1 VPSRAASRAR
11 RGYDDERFITRLCA
25 ALLHAVL
32 QRPKESIALIA
43 VVAATGAILVNALFL
58 QSGPHPAPFFATQT
72 RPLARVETTGTLSVL
87 PRPRPADAP
96 AARSR
101 TEIVTDIQRELARRG
116 FYEGAPDG
124 VYGPKTD
131 AAIRDFEQVSGLKI
145 ATEPAEIVLKTIS
158 QSSAKAAPPPA
169 PTPSSAAATP
179 ARNEATAEMIGPSK
193 RVLAVQRALADFGYG
208 QIKST
213 GVLNPETQAAIE
225 KFERDRKL
233 PITGQMS
240 ERLARELSAM
250 TGRPLE

>member
-1 VPSRAASRAR
+1 M
-11 RGYDDERFITRLCA
+11 I
-25 ALLHAVL
+25 
-32 QRPKESIALIA
+32 QRPKESLALIV
-43 VVAATGAILVNALFL
+43 VVAAVAAILINALFL
-58 QSGPHPAPFFATQT
+58 QSGSHPAPLFAGQT
-72 RPLARVETTGTLSVL
+72 RSVARSETTGALSVL

-101 TEIVTDIQRELARRG
+101 MEIVTDIQRELARRG
-116 FYEGAPDG
+116 FYEGTPDG

-131 AAIRDFEQVSGLKI
+131 AAIRDFEQVSGVKI
-145 ATEPAEIVLKTIS
+145 AAEPAEIILKAIS
-158 QSSAKAAPPPA
+158 QSSSKAAPA
-169 PTPSSAAATP
+169 PTAAAP

-208 QIKST
+208 QIKAT

-240 ERLARELSAM
+240 DRLARELSAM

>member
-11 RGYDDERFITRLCA
+11 RDYDDERLVTRLCA

-32 QRPKESIALIA
+32 QRPKESIALMA

-72 RPLARVETTGTLSVL
+72 RPVARPETTGTLSVL

-101 TEIVTDIQRELARRG
+101 TEVVTDIQRELARRG
-116 FYEGAPDG
+116 FYEGTPDG

-131 AAIRDFEQVSGLKI
+131 TAIRDFEQASGLKV
-145 ATEPAEIVLKTIS
+145 AAEPAEIILKMIS
-158 QSSAKAAPPPA
+158 QSSSKAVPPPA
-169 PTPSSAAATP
+169 QSTPAATSG
-179 ARNEATAEMIGPSK
+179 RSESTAEMIGPSK

-208 QIKST
+208 QIKPT
-213 GVLNPETQAAIE
+213 GVLNPETTAAIE

-233 PITGQMS
+233 PISGQMS
-240 ERLARELSAM
+240 DRLARELSAM

>member
-1 VPSRAASRAR
+1 M
-11 RGYDDERFITRLCA
+11 I
-25 ALLHAVL
+25 
-32 QRPKESIALIA
+32 QRPKESLALIV
-43 VVAATGAILVNALFL
+43 VVAAVAAILINALFL
-58 QSGPHPAPFFATQT
+58 QSGSHPAPLFANQT
-72 RPLARVETTGTLSVL
+72 RPVARSETTGALSVL

-101 TEIVTDIQRELARRG
+101 MEIVTDIQRELARRG
-116 FYEGAPDG
+116 FYEGTPDG

-131 AAIRDFEQVSGLKI
+131 AAIRDFEQVSGVKI
-145 ATEPAEIVLKTIS
+145 AAEPAEIILKAIS
-158 QSSAKAAPPPA
+158 QSSSKAAPA
-169 PTPSSAAATP
+169 PTAAAP

-208 QIKST
+208 QIKAT

-240 ERLARELSAM
+240 DRLARELSAM

>member
-1 VPSRAASRAR
+1 
-11 RGYDDERFITRLCA
+11 
-25 ALLHAVL
+25 LHAAL
-32 QRPKESIALIA
+32 QRPKESIVFIA
-43 VVAATGAILVNALFL
+43 VVGAAVAIVVNALFL
-58 QSGPHPAPFFATQT
+58 QSGPHPAPFFVTQA
-72 RPLARVETTGTLSVL
+72 RPVARAETTGALAVL

-131 AAIRDFEQVSGLKI
+131 AAIRDFEQASGLKV
-145 ATEPAEIVLKTIS
+145 AAEPAEIVLKVIS
-158 QSSAKAAPPPA
+158 QSSSKAAPAPA
-169 PTPSSAAATP
+169 PAQNTAAATP
-179 ARNEATAEMIGPSK
+179 ARNDSTAEMIGPSK

-208 QIKST
+208 QIKPT

>member
-1 VPSRAASRAR
+1 MIR
-11 RGYDDERFITRLCA
+11 RPT
-25 ALLHAVL
+25 
-32 QRPKESIALIA
+32 ESLALIA
-43 VVAATGAILVNALFL
+43 VVAAAGAILVNALFL

-72 RPLARVETTGTLSVL
+72 RPVVRPETTGALAVL
-87 PRPRPADAP
+87 PRPRPVDAP

-101 TEIVTDIQRELARRG
+101 IDIVTDIQRELARRG

-124 VYGPKTD
+124 VYGSKTD
-131 AAIRDFEQVSGLKI
+131 AAIRDFEQVSGLKV
-145 ATEPAEIVLKTIS
+145 AAEPAEIILKAIS
-158 QSSAKAAPPPA
+158 QSSSKAAPA
-169 PTPSSAAATP
+169 QTAAAPARTAAP
-179 ARNEATAEMIGPSK
+179 ARNDSTAEMIGPSK

-208 QIKST
+208 QIKPT

-240 ERLARELSAM
+240 DRLARELSAM